1 MMAKRMSRS
10 KKTGDPPPIDLVVC
24 RRLLGALVMQ
34 LKQYEG
40 EVSAYRM
47 MIAALR
53 QSRPDIPWDKM
64 LEKNRSSR
72 RFQQQLHRKYD
83 APLGI
88 GARGQENSGRDAA
101 PC

>member
-1 MMAKRMSRS
+1 
-10 KKTGDPPPIDLVVC
+10 
-24 RRLLGALVMQ
+24 MQ

-64 LEKNRSSR
+64 LEKNRRSR
-72 RFQQQLHRKYD
+72 RLQQQLHRKYD
-83 APLGI
+83 APLGKLLEKI
-88 GARGQENSGRDAA
+88 DQQISDHEVRSWLKEWKPTG
-101 PC
+101 PKH